1 MQMRIFVDIFM
12 NYLDNKRRNYTYI
25 IIDFE
30 FLE

>member
-1 MQMRIFVDIFM
+1 MQMKIFVDIFM

-30 FLE
+30 FSE